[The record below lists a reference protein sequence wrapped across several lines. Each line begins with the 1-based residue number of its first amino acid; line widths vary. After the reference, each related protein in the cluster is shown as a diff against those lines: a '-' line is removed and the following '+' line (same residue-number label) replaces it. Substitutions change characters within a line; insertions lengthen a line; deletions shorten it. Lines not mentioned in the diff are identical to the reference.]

1 MERTAVTS
9 SNIQSVGYDSATET
23 LEVEFIHGGIYH
35 YTGVPSGEFEALM
48 SAESH
53 GKYLNANIKGRYPY
67 AKL

>member
-9 SNIQSVGYDSATET
+9 SNIQSVGYDPATET

-35 YTGVPSGEFEALM
+35 YTGVQSGELEGLM

-53 GKYLNANIKGRYPY
+53 GTYFNANIKGRYPY